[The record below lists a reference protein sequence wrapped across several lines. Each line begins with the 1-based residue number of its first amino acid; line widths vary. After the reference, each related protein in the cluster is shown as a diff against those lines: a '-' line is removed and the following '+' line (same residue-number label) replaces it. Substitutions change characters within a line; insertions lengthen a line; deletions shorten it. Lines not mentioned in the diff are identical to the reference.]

1 MRAGTAFLVVDV
13 QNGFI
18 SEAGEL
24 PVAGGAEVVPIINA
38 LLPLHA
44 VRVASQDW
52 HPPDHGSFASNN
64 PGRKPFD
71 EGELDG
77 VPQIFWPDHCVQGT
91 RGAAFHPDLDQRPV
105 QAVFRKG
112 MDPRADSYSA
122 FSDNAGRNPTGL
134 QGYLEGLG
142 VREVTIAGLA
152 LDYCVKFSALD
163 ARRLMPQVTVR
174 VVVDACRPV
183 NPKTGEDAKQEMRRH
198 GIRLITSTQILT

>member
-1 MRAGTAFLVVDV
+1 MSVLSAFLAVDL

-18 SEAGEL
+18 TERGEL
-24 PVAGGAEVVPIINA
+24 PVAGGAEVIPIINSM
-38 LLPLHA
+38 LPRFP

-64 PGRKPFD
+64 PGRVPFEAGD
-71 EGELDG
+71 LDG

-91 RGAAFHPDLDQRPV
+91 RGAELHPDLDQRLI
-105 QAVFRKG
+105 QAIFRKG

-134 QGYLEGLG
+134 QGYLEGLSVG
-142 VREVTIAGLA
+142 DLCIAGLA
-152 LDYCVKFSALD
+152 LDYCVKYSALD
-163 ARRLMPQVTVR
+163 ARRLMLDVAVS

-183 NPKTGEDAKQEMRRH
+183 DPRTGEEAKEEMRRA
-198 GIRLITSTQILT
+198 GIRLIASSELLR